1 MAGEE
6 DAKAQDTAHIYATSH
21 GKPQGVT
28 SEVGARLQRSIDN
41 PHLAYCLADGG
52 FGTHPQSLMLVC
64 EGFCEALSVMQD
76 PDVCWICLDDSGPL
90 ASACEC
96 PNRLCHPDCL
106 ARWQLQSAGSR
117 YESVGGLMVC
127 TSVWGSACIRLTQP

>member
-6 DAKAQDTAHIYATSH
+6 HAKAQDTAHIYATSH
-21 GKPQGVT
+21 GKAQGVT
-28 SEVGARLQRSIDN
+28 SEVGAHSAAST
-41 PHLAYCLADGG
+41 PHLACCLADGG
-52 FGTHPQSLMLVC
+52 FGTHPRSLMLVYQGLG
-64 EGFCEALSVMQD
+64 EVLSAMQD